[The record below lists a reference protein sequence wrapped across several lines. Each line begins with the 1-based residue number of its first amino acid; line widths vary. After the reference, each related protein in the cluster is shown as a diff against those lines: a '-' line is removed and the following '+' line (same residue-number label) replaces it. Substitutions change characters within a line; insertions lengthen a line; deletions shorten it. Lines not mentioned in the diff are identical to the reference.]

1 MNFPHHYRV
10 TASAQSEGPVSLTA
24 EKLPGLESDAPAQ
37 FGGPGNRWSPEDLLT
52 AAVAD
57 CFLLSFRAIATASK
71 FAFSQLEVNVEGT
84 LDRVERAM
92 LFTSFQIRARL
103 TVATGNDPERARRL
117 LEKAEQTC
125 LITNSLKSAVH
136 LECEI
141 VEGG

>member
-10 TASAQSEGPVSLTA
+10 TASARTDGPVLLTA
-24 EKLPGLESDAPAQ
+24 DNLPGLESDAPAQ

-57 CFLLSFRAIATASK
+57 CFVLSFRAIAAASK
-71 FAFSQLEVNVEGT
+71 FPFNQLEVNVEGT

-92 LFTSFQIRARL
+92 LFTSFQIRASL
-103 TVATGNDPERARRL
+103 NVAAGNDAERARRL
-117 LEKAEQTC
+117 LEKAEQAC

-141 VEGG
+141 VEGA